1 MAKTNTLRLQD
12 QMLTN
17 IAHGYKQAEAV
28 GELLFPTVKVKKSA
42 GSIAKFGKEAFR
54 LVNTRRAHNG
64 DLNEMDLTGASTVT
78 YKLYEDQIKMRF
90 ETSDVEESEFFN
102 LENKATNDAMKIL
115 SLSKEDNIAT
125 LAQAT
130 ANYASGNFVT
140 LSDDYLNEA
149 AIDPIKYIWTQNDVI
164 KSKTGSN
171 ANTMVIPS
179 FVWKWL
185 KYHPKIKSD
194 YFGSNEA
201 QLITI
206 NKLKE
211 LFEIQNIVIASGVKI
226 NDPLTEDF
234 TQIWGNNI
242 ILAFT
247 APAQE
252 GIDRTEYEPSFGYT
266 LQKEGS
272 PSVTK
277 FADESG
283 TFQHVNVVDKYQ
295 PLVLGNTAGF
305 LIKNPIDPAVYGT

>member
-1 MAKTNTLRLQD
+1 MAKLSTLRLQD
-12 QMLTN
+12 QILTN
-17 IAHGYKQAEAV
+17 IAQGYKQAEAV

-42 GSIAKFGKEAFR
+42 GSIVKFGKEAFR
-54 LVNTRRAHNG
+54 LVNTRRAHNA
-64 DLNEMDLTGASTVT
+64 DLNEMDLSGATT
-78 YKLYEDQIKMRF
+78 AEFKLYEDQIKMRF
-90 ETSDVEESEFFN
+90 ETADIDESEYFN
-102 LENKATNDAMKIL
+102 LENKATNDAMKII
-115 SLSKEDNIAT
+115 SLSKENNIAT

-130 ANYASGNFVT
+130 ASYASGNHAT
-140 LSDDYLNEA
+140 LTDDFLNEA
-149 AIDPIKYIWTQNDVI
+149 AIDPIKYIWEQNEVI
-164 KSKTGSN
+164 RSKTGLY

-179 FVWKWL
+179 LVWKHF

-201 QLITI
+201 QLITLA
-206 NKLKE
+206 KLKE
-211 LFEIQNIVIASGVKI
+211 LFEMQNIVIAAGVKI
-226 NDPLTEDF
+226 SDPTSETF
-234 TQIWGNNI
+234 EQIWGNNI

-266 LQKEGS
+266 LQKEDS

-277 FADESG
+277 FTDESG

-305 LIKNPIDPAVYGT
+305 LIKNPIDTAIYG